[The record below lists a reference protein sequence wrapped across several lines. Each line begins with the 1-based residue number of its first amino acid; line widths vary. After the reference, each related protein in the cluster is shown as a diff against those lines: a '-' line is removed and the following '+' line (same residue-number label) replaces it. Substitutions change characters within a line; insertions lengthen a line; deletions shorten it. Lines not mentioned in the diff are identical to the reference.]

1 MSGNTL
7 DLEMTGT
14 VTAESDISVS
24 PPDHSRKEGRS
35 TVMTLPRK
43 SVWSGGNLVTTVYL
57 PGSSLRGA
65 LRNTA
70 SRAVA
75 AARATGTARMTPD
88 AFLLLAKGGIK
99 DRKEAGTDER
109 VVNYEAME
117 TLRREQPIVSLFGAM
132 AEKIAGRWQIGDAVP
147 HKPLENPNHKGRGV
161 RSHPFQRQP
170 DLAAFMDAAEYE
182 SFLEKDAKRVKA
194 NIAEDDAEN
203 LGRRISAERR
213 KQEPSTDDIQK
224 WGNEQK
230 QLAEKAKTLRE
241 EAGGVVNI
249 QQLLGGWEAIPAGTE
264 MDHRMRIRGANATE
278 LAWAFFALRRLAREG
293 RIGAHESAGEG
304 YFRAEYTLRL
314 AVDDGD
320 FQAAGTLH
328 LADRELRVEG
338 DCPILTNALERSKT
352 LPNDN
357 GGASA

>member
-7 DLEMTGT
+7 DLEMTGI

-24 PPDHSRKEGRS
+24 PPDHSKKEGRS

-43 SVWSGGNLVTTVYL
+43 SVWRRGNLVTTVYL

-109 VVNYEAME
+109 VVNYAAME

-147 HKPLENPNHKGRGV
+147 REPLERPNHKGRGV

-182 SFLEKDAKRVKA
+182 SFLEKDAKRVEA
-194 NIAEDDAEN
+194 NVAEDDAEN
-203 LGRRISAERR
+203 LERRISAERR

-224 WGNEQK
+224 WENEQK
-230 QLAEKAKTLRE
+230 QLTEKAKRLRE
-241 EAGGVVNI
+241 AAGGVVNI
-249 QQLLGGWEAIPAGTE
+249 QQLLGGWEAIPADTE
-264 MDHRMRIRGANATE
+264 MDHRMRIRGADETE

-338 DCPILTNALERSKT
+338 DCPILTTALERSKT
-352 LPNDN
+352 LPNGS

>member
-43 SVWSGGNLVTTVYL
+43 SVWRRGHLVTTVYL

-75 AARATGTARMTPD
+75 AARATGTSRMTPD

-109 VVNYEAME
+109 VVNYAAME

-147 HKPLENPNHKGRGV
+147 REPLERPNHKGRGV

-170 DLAAFMDAAEYE
+170 DLAAFMNKAEYE
-182 SFLEKDAKRVKA
+182 SFLEKDAKRVEANVAERKA
-194 NIAEDDAEN
+194 KGLEEKMF
-203 LGRRISAERR
+203 AERR
-213 KQEPSTDDIQK
+213 KDEPDTENIEQWEKEKKST
-224 WGNEQK
+224 GGE
-230 QLAEKAKTLRE
+230 RE
-241 EAGGVVNI
+241 EPKRRSGRYREHPTIARRVGGHPGRHRNGSPNAHPRSERNRTR
-249 QQLLGGWEAIPAGTE
+249 LGV
-264 MDHRMRIRGANATE
+264 
-278 LAWAFFALRRLAREG
+278 
-293 RIGAHESAGEG
+293 
-304 YFRAEYTLRL
+304 LRL
-314 AVDDGD
+314 APACTGR
-320 FQAAGTLH
+320 T
-328 LADRELRVEG
+328 DRRPRV
-338 DCPILTNALERSKT
+338 R
-352 LPNDN
+352 
-357 GGASA
+357 GGGVFPRRIYAPSGR